1 MPLPHLL
8 SMWCRR
14 WQNDECKVSPQG
26 NHCYFNW
33 HGHHGLNQRL
43 VRKRVNMKESIFI
56 IAMGIV
62 LWIIAFVFA
71 VVMNADSNVLWIC
84 VIGALLGVIGLRY
97 TIRRGRKGKL

>member
-1 MPLPHLL
+1 
-8 SMWCRR
+8 
-14 WQNDECKVSPQG
+14 
-26 NHCYFNW
+26 
-33 HGHHGLNQRL
+33 
-43 VRKRVNMKESIFI
+43 MKESIFI

-84 VIGALLGVIGLRY
+84 VIGALLGFIGLRY

>member
-1 MPLPHLL
+1 
-8 SMWCRR
+8 
-14 WQNDECKVSPQG
+14 
-26 NHCYFNW
+26 
-33 HGHHGLNQRL
+33 
-43 VRKRVNMKESIFI
+43 MKESIFI

-97 TIRRGRKGKL
+97 TIRRGRKEKL

>member
-1 MPLPHLL
+1 MRSPHLL

-33 HGHHGLNQRL
+33 HGNHGLNQRL

>member
-1 MPLPHLL
+1 MRSPHQL

-84 VIGALLGVIGLRY
+84 VIGALLGVAGLRY